1 MWKLIVDLETDTAV
15 FDFNERQE
23 ALVFMLDIL
32 EHGIRK
38 EKDGGGLV
46 LYPPAAIRMFEIW
59 EEPDEPAAGDLD
71 PSPRQGN
78 EGAT

>member
-1 MWKLIVDLETDTAV
+1 MWKLIVDMETDTAV
-15 FDFNERQE
+15 FDFNERKE

-59 EEPDEPAAGDLD
+59 EEPDEPVAEDSPSKSPAG
-71 PSPRQGN
+71 PF
-78 EGAT
+78 